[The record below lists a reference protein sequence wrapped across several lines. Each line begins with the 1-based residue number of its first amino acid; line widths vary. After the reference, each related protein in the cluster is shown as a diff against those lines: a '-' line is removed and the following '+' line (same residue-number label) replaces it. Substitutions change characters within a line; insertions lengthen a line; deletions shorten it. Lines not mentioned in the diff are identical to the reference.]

1 MSSLLR
7 GQTLDTAALKVI
19 AAAFL
24 AVLVGIGL
32 SRFAY
37 TPLLP
42 AIIEAGWFEPGLA
55 AYLGAANLAGYL
67 LGALCGQY
75 LTRHCRPA
83 TALRIL
89 MLLATAAFAASA
101 LPISFTWYFLWR
113 LLSGLTGGAL
123 MVIAAPAALSHSP
136 QGLRGLASGAI
147 FTGVGLGIVL
157 SGTLVPLLLTRGLLV
172 TWLGLALLSLCASL
186 AAWRW
191 WPNDAETQRTPAGG
205 LTSAYR
211 SHSAAWRGDMLAI
224 YASYG
229 LAAIGLVPHMVFLAD
244 FVARG
249 LGQGIFIGGVYWA
262 IVGLGAL
269 LGPLASG
276 RLADFTDF
284 GTALRVLL
292 LINIATVGLLS
303 VNHSIPLLGL
313 SSLLGGAAITGSVT
327 LVLGQTRAHITDPL
341 AHGRAWSLA
350 TVTFALGQA
359 ASGYGFSWL
368 FARSDGDFGLLFLIA
383 SLALMLAF
391 LASLLS
397 RILNPGRPRL

>member
-1 MSSLLR
+1 MSSLRR

-42 AIIEAGWFEPGLA
+42 AIIEAGWFEPGQA

-67 LGALCGQY
+67 LGALCGQR
-75 LTRHCRPA
+75 LTRYCTPA
-83 TALRIL
+83 TALRLL
-89 MLLATAAFAASA
+89 MLVATAAFAASA
-101 LPISFTWYFLWR
+101 LPISFGWYFLWR

-123 MVIAAPAALSHSP
+123 MVIAAPSALAHSP
-136 QGLRGLASGAI
+136 QNLRGLASGAI

-157 SGTLVPLLLTRGLLV
+157 SGTLVPLLLSRGLV
-172 TWLGLALLSLCASL
+172 VAWLGLALLSLCASL
-186 AAWRW
+186 LVWWWWPRDSGRHRSQDSVAPLSHQGHAAAWR
-191 WPNDAETQRTPAGG
+191 
-205 LTSAYR
+205 S
-211 SHSAAWRGDMLAI
+211 DMLAI

-229 LAAIGLVPHMVFLAD
+229 LTAIGLVPHMVFLAD

-249 LGQGIFIGGVYWA
+249 LGQGVFLGGVYWA
-262 IVGLGAL
+262 ILGLGAL

-276 RLADFTDF
+276 RLADHVGF
-284 GTALRVLL
+284 GTALRTLV
-292 LINIATVGLLS
+292 LINIVTIGLLS
-303 VNHSIPLLGL
+303 MNHAIPLLVL

-327 LVLGQTRAHITDPL
+327 LVLGQTRAHIADPL
-341 AHGRAWSLA
+341 AHGQAWSLA

-359 ASGYGFSWL
+359 VSGYGFSWL

-383 SLALMLAF
+383 SLALLLAF
-391 LASLLS
+391 GASLLS
-397 RILNPGRPRL
+397 RFLSPGRLRL